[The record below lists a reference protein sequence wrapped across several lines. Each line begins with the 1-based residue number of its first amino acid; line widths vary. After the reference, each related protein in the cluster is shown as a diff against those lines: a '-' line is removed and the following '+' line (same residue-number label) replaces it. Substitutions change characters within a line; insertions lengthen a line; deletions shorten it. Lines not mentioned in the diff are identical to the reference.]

1 MKYLLIIFVVLFF
14 FGCGE
19 NKVNPSI
26 NPALNDKEIPA
37 QESWNSTVIFS
48 DSGRT
53 VAILHAGHILM
64 FTKSHKTL
72 LDDNIKIDFYNERQL
87 KTTTLTA
94 KRGRVN
100 DLTKDL
106 FAIDSVVAVSDSGVV
121 LRTEKLM
128 WNNETRKIMS
138 DKFVTITSPKEK
150 IEGYGFQSDQNL
162 SNYTIYDIT
171 YITKID
177 TVTKK

>member
-106 FAIDSVVAVSDSGVV
+106 FAIDSVVCISSAGA
-121 LRTEKLM
+121 LC
-128 WNNETRKIMS
+128 
-138 DKFVTITSPKEK
+138 
-150 IEGYGFQSDQNL
+150 
-162 SNYTIYDIT
+162 
-171 YITKID
+171 
-177 TVTKK
+177 